1 MRECLVNDA
10 PVAVDFRPETWGEL
24 LEQLDRALGLE
35 RRVVTAV
42 RFDGVDE
49 PSFRTTA
56 QTGRPLAA
64 VTRVDVDAATA
75 SRLLDDALSAA
86 ADSLPALA
94 AGARVAATAYRTEAA
109 DAHGQ
114 LTALIGAIQSLVAL
128 TTAAETAARAASG
141 RADATGDAV
150 AAQCRRAESALV
162 GLIER
167 HSRGDWS
174 ALADVLD
181 GELAASILDWYRVL
195 GAIREE
201 ATA

>member
-1 MRECLVNDA
+1 MRECLVNDT

-49 PSFRTTA
+49 PSFRTAA

-64 VTRVDVDAATA
+64 VTRVEVDAAAA
-75 SRLLDDALSAA
+75 SRLLDDALGAA

-94 AGARVAATAYRTEAA
+94 AGARVAAAAYRTGAA

-128 TTAAETAARAASG
+128 TTAAETAARATSG
-141 RADATGDAV
+141 RAESPGDAV
-150 AAQCRRAESALV
+150 AASCRRAESALV
-162 GLIER
+162 ALIER

-174 ALADVLD
+174 ALADALD
-181 GELAASILDWYRVL
+181 GELASSILDWHGVL